1 MAVNAIQIQKLYV
14 AYFGRPA
21 DPGGL
26 DYWIDT
32 LDGDVVTLNEVS
44 HAFAAAQEYRDSYSH
59 LNSRAIVAKVYD
71 NLFGREADAG
81 GVAYWAGLMDR
92 GVISIDDVVKAVA
105 DGAVGTDQIAFE
117 GKAAAAAIF
126 TLRLDTPGE
135 VAAYAG
141 GAALDIAMEFL
152 ATVTD
157 VSTAIDAVNPVVVDA
172 WIARIVAADGTG
184 IDDVSLVGV
193 APV

>member
-32 LDGDVVTLNEVS
+32 LGGDVVTLNEVS
-44 HAFAAAQEYRDSYSH
+44 HAFAAAQEYRDSYSL

-71 NLFGREADAG
+71 NLFGREAEAD

-92 GVISIDDVVKAVA
+92 GVISIDDVVKAIA
-105 DGAVGTDQIAFE
+105 DGAAGTDQIAFE

-157 VSTAIDAVNPVVVDA
+157 VETAVDAVNPVVVDA

>member
-1 MAVNAIQIQKLYV
+1 MAITTIEIQKLYV

-26 DYWIDT
+26 DYWTDM
-32 LDGDVVTLNEVS
+32 LGSDVVALGDVS
-44 HAFAAAQEYRDSYSH
+44 RGFAAAQEYRDSYSH
-59 LNSRAIVAKVYD
+59 MNSRTIVTKVYD
-71 NLFGREADAG
+71 NLFGREAEAG
-81 GVAYWAGLMDR
+81 GVDYWAGLIDR
-92 GVISIDDVVKAVA
+92 GVIAIDDVVKAIA
-105 DGAVGTDQIAFE
+105 DAAVGTDQIAFE

-126 TLRLDTPGE
+126 TLRLDAPNE

-141 GAALDIAMEFL
+141 GEALKLAMEFL
-152 ATVTD
+152 ATVND
-157 VSTAIDAVNPVVVDA
+157 VETAVDAVNPVVVDA

>member
-1 MAVNAIQIQKLYV
+1 MAVNAIEIQKLYV

-26 DYWIDT
+26 DYWTDA
-32 LDGDVVTLNEVS
+32 LGGDVVTLGDVS
-44 HAFAAAQEYRDSYSH
+44 RSFAAAQEYQDSYSH
-59 LNSRAIVAKVYD
+59 MNSRAIVTKVYA
-71 NLFGREADAG
+71 NLFGREAEAG
-81 GVAYWAGLMDR
+81 GVDYWAGLMDR
-92 GVISIDDVVKAVA
+92 GVISIDDVVKTIA
-105 DGAVGTDQIAFE
+105 DAAIGTDRIAFE

-141 GAALDIAMEFL
+141 DAALDIAMEFL

-157 VSTAIDAVNPVVVDA
+157 INTAVSAVNPVVVDA